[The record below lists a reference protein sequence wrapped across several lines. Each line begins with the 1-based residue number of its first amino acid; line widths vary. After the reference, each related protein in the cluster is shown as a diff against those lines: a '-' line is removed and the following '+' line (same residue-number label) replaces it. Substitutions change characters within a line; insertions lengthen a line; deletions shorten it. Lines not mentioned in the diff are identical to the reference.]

1 MGLRWLQATPVSHTL
16 PEKSEVKPNLL
27 TENETRQRLAPSFS
41 LGEKQTSWIQV
52 WRDHLPWQN
61 VEGPLPRWELTCE
74 PGSQAAK
81 RPLSPP
87 LPPAAPPAPGDRVAF
102 QATHEGFPDEAFF
115 CMTKPYSW
123 PVPDRNKCD
132 VSSGGKPKGTSIPS
146 GPTPRPG
153 HSSPRPKPVTAGGM
167 PGEVPL
173 PYSFP
178 HSPVTV
184 PEIAT
189 GTFILW
195 G

>member
-1 MGLRWLQATPVSHTL
+1 MKPDSVWHLLFPWA
-16 PEKSEVKPNLL
+16 KS
-27 TENETRQRLAPSFS
+27 RRLGSRCGGTTCS
-41 LGEKQTSWIQV
+41 GRMQK
-52 WRDHLPWQN
+52 
-61 VEGPLPRWELTCE
+61 EGPLPRWELTCE

-81 RPLSPP
+81 RPLSP
-87 LPPAAPPAPGDRVAF
+87 PPAAPPAPGDRVAF

-146 GPTPRPG
+146 GPTSCPG
-153 HSSPRPKPVTAGGM
+153 QSSPRPKPVTAGGM

-178 HSPVTV
+178 RSPVTV